1 MSAVAH
7 PHEPVRLDV
16 SALPTVAFG
25 KRSPIWWGVVLFC
38 AIEGMT
44 LALMYFSYLYIR
56 GNYDVWPPSGSMNP
70 LPIILETVTLLAS
83 LVPMW
88 FCRKAALDMDLKR
101 SRMWLALG
109 TVISV
114 LAVPIRV
121 WWIASMP
128 FLWDE
133 NAYAS
138 VVWTSIG
145 FHCVEG
151 AAGVLENVFLT
162 ILLFRGPVEKKHF
175 EDLEVNVLFWAF
187 VVLVWMPF
195 TLTFM
200 TDGVLR

>member
-1 MSAVAH
+1 MSAVSRANG
-7 PHEPVRLDV
+7 PITIDV

-25 KRSPIWWGVVLFC
+25 KRSPMWWGIVLFC

-44 LALMYFSYLYIR
+44 LALMYASYVYVQ
-56 GNYDVWPPSGSMNP
+56 GNFDVWPPSGAMNP
-70 LPIILETVTLLAS
+70 VPIVLEGVTLFAS

-88 FCRKAALDMDLKR
+88 FCRKAAVDMDL
-101 SRMWLALG
+101 SRARRWLLLG
-109 TVISV
+109 TLISV
-114 LAVPIRV
+114 LAVPIRI
-121 WWIASMP
+121 WWIASLP
-128 FLWDE
+128 FLWNE

-138 VVWTSIG
+138 IVWTSIG

-151 AAGVLENVFLT
+151 TAGVLENVFLS

-195 TLTFM
+195 IVTFA